1 MDADGAGLGLR
12 GDVRIQDEGIIV
24 IGEEADAAAA
34 FQVYPAGREL
44 PADPRE
50 DGLRD
55 FIRDGY
61 FL

>member
-1 MDADGAGLGLR
+1 MDTDSTGLGLR
-12 GDVRIQDEGIIV
+12 GDIWIQDEGIIV

-55 FIRDGY
+55 FIRDGC